1 VYKRILVPLDG
12 SKLSEMA
19 LTHAGILAKGLDA
32 EVVLLGVVEFLD
44 HDLGDIPIEYAAS
57 AEALDEWRHYLEH
70 AASSLRRA
78 NVSVTTFA
86 ISGRVADAIIDFA
99 DKNKIDLIV
108 MSAHG
113 HSAAFRWLMGSVADK
128 VMHGAHVPVL
138 LIREHKKPQVRI
150 HPNPDPVHH

>member
-19 LTHAGILAKGLDA
+19 LSHAGVLAKGLGA

-57 AEALDEWRHYLEH
+57 SEVLEERRHYLEH
-70 AASSLRRA
+70 TASSLRRA
-78 NVSVTTFA
+78 GVSVTTFS
-86 ISGRVADAIIDFA
+86 ISGKVADTIIDFA
-99 DKNKIDLIV
+99 DKNNIDLIV

-138 LIREHKKPQVRI
+138 LIREHKKPKVQI
-150 HPNPDPVHH
+150 NPDPNLGFH